1 MYWLNQINKY
11 ITTLM
16 FKLQSKLLRKSRV
29 AFKLVF
35 DILHNIRNGG
45 FNYFHIVSTRNS
57 KWNDF
62 TIARILWRTLEKSI
76 WRILNFVEALQRKSE
91 TTKFIIALTAKDHSR
106 FVSGIFLWYCIWK
119 PSKKDIKNALFC
131 LKFLYLPYFSW

>member
-1 MYWLNQINKY
+1 MIYQMYWLNQINKY

-91 TTKFIIALTAKDHSR
+91 TTKFDYSFDCQRSFKVCVRHFSMI
-106 FVSGIFLWYCIWK
+106 
-119 PSKKDIKNALFC
+119 
-131 LKFLYLPYFSW
+131 LYLKAFQKRY